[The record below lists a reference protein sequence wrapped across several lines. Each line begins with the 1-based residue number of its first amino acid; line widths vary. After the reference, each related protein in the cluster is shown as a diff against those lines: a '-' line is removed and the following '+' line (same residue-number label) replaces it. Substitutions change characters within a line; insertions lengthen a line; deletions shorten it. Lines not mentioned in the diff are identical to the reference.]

1 MLAVHTT
8 WTKPQIIDTGVFKVD
23 DFDILTTILSA
34 LKWKE
39 MNGQIK
45 LYTDSTGL
53 SFYKR
58 RDMTWLWDDISTELD
73 NIPDRINPRMFW
85 ACGKL
90 FALRNQTAPVA
101 MIDTDF
107 IVWDR
112 LAFDSLKDV
121 TAIHREDIYPDV
133 YPDIH
138 HFNMQYGYIF
148 DAELDWRERPANAAF
163 YVVKNQDFLRQ
174 YTDSAIDFMM
184 NTIEGD
190 NLTYMV
196 FAEQRLFAMTAK
208 KLGLELE
215 TFSDLEH
222 LFENGENYFTHTW
235 GMKQQ
240 MRDSESLRSHFC
252 KRCINRIKRDYP
264 VYIDNIKKIDEL
276 KKYF

>member
-1 MLAVHTT
+1 MLAIHTT
-8 WTKPQIIDTGVFKVD
+8 WTKPQIINTGTFNVE
-23 DFDILTTILSA
+23 DFDILTTVLSA

-39 MNGQIK
+39 MNGNIK
-45 LYTDSTGL
+45 LFTDSYGYL
-53 SFYKR
+53 FYEKHN
-58 RDMTWLWDDISTELD
+58 MLNLWDEVSTALD
-73 NIPDRINPRMFW
+73 KIPDRINPHMFW

-90 FALRNQTAPVA
+90 FALKEQTAPVA

-112 LAFDSLKDV
+112 IAFDSLKDI

-148 DAELDWRERPANAAF
+148 DPELDWREKPANAAF
-163 YVVKNQDFLRQ
+163 YVVKNNDFIKE
-174 YTDSAIDFMM
+174 YTESAIEFMM
-184 NTIEGD
+184 NSIDGD

-196 FAEQRLFAMTAK
+196 FAEQRLMAMIAK
-208 KLGLELE
+208 KQGLELE
-215 TFSDLEH
+215 SFSNLER
-222 LFENGENYFTHTW
+222 LFNDGENYFTHTW

-240 MRDSESLRSHFC
+240 MRDSEFLRADFC
-252 KRCINRIKRDYP
+252 RRCINRIERDYP
-264 VYIDNIKKIDEL
+264 EYIPVLKEMDEL